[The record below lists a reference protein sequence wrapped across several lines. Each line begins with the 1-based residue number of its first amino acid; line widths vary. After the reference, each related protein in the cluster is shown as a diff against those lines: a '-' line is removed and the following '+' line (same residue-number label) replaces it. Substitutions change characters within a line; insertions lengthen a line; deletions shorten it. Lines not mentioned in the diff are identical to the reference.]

1 MTLRTPALLLAAA
14 FLSGLSSCKTM
25 VSDPFAIG
33 DAPVTY
39 QLVSEIV
46 DEETVEHSVK
56 FRNIGQQIVSFDY
69 TLADDPNVPHLDCLG
84 PNSGLVENLYPG
96 AEAVVKN
103 PLKTSRGVHAVIG
116 RVTAGKKSSEQLARA
131 YKPSTLPPPGAASS
145 GGALLPL
152 PTLENLPSQ
161 GE

>member
-1 MTLRTPALLLAAA
+1 MTLRTSALLLAAV
-14 FLSGLSSCKTM
+14 LISGLTSCKTM
-25 VSDPFAIG
+25 ISDPVAIG

-46 DEETVEHSVK
+46 DEETLEYTVK
-56 FRNIGQQIVSFDY
+56 FRNVGQQVASFDY

-96 AEAVVKN
+96 AEATVKN
-103 PLKTSRGVHAVIG
+103 PLKSRHVHVVLG
-116 RVTAGKKSSEQLARA
+116 RITYGKKSGEQLARA
-131 YKPSTLPPPGAASS
+131 YKPSTLPPPSSASS

-152 PTLENLPSQ
+152 PTLESLPSQ